1 MLPNREQE
9 EKVKLNVEING
20 RKYKLNYWQYIS
32 YQNQMKIKELER
44 KIDLLLGK
52 DGKEKLESLL
62 EEKC

>member
-1 MLPNREQE
+1 M
-9 EKVKLNVEING
+9 KLNVEING

-32 YQNQMKIKELER
+32 YQNQMKIKELES

>member
-62 EEKC
+62 EEK

>member
-32 YQNQMKIKELER
+32 YQNQMKIKELES

-62 EEKC
+62 EELE

>member
-1 MLPNREQE
+1 M
-9 EKVKLNVEING
+9 KLNVEING

-32 YQNQMKIKELER
+32 YQNQMKIKELES

-62 EEKC
+62 EELE